1 MVTQLS
7 STKVA
12 VKSFTLL
19 DKGWI
24 WTPKRST
31 KEEFPR
37 DTELNHKKFSPL
49 RKHIESCV
57 PRHLQGTPPNSTSHS
72 SENLQPPT
80 VYSLSRSLVFVLS
93 ALPEIQPNGQTHVI
107 GIEFYQ
113 LQKSW
118 LCHTIH
124 DGSLLFPFCREL
136 KGPSQIH
143 SRCLGKTSARSAE
156 YQSQTHSWWP
166 PF

>member
-12 VKSFTLL
+12 VKSFILL

-24 WTPKRST
+24 GTPKRST
-31 KEEFPR
+31 EEDFPR
-37 DTELNHKKFSPL
+37 DTELKHKKFSPL
-49 RKHIESCV
+49 RKHTESCV
-57 PRHLQGTPPNSTSHS
+57 PRHLQGTPPTQRATAQKSPASNCLQFKWILSFRALCTSQRCSQMGRHM
-72 SENLQPPT
+72 L
-80 VYSLSRSLVFVLS
+80 LVLS
-93 ALPEIQPNGQTHVI
+93 FIN
-107 GIEFYQ
+107 Y
-113 LQKSW
+113 KSPDFV
-118 LCHTIH
+118 TSFP
-124 DGSLLFPFCREL
+124 DGSLSFPFCREL